1 MSAAAEIP
9 AEFADLL
16 AAQVATFATVGPS
29 GYPQLSAV
37 GFLAE
42 DGVIKTSVHPSR
54 QKYKNA
60 IREGKAS
67 YLIVDPNNSLRGIEI
82 RGDVSVEDDPDLAYL
97 LRQGIKYG
105 RGLEGFRH
113 EIDNRKILIVTPT
126 RVRTWDL
133 LKD

>member
-1 MSAAAEIP
+1 MAAAEIP

-16 AAQVATFATVGPS
+16 DVELATFATVGPS
-29 GYPQLSAV
+29 GYPQLSAI

-60 IREGKAS
+60 VREGKAS
-67 YLIVDPNNSLRGIEI
+67 YLLVDPTEPLRGIEI
-82 RGDVSVEDDPDLAYL
+82 RGDVSVEDDADLSYL
-97 LRQGIKYG
+97 LRQGVKYG
-105 RGLEGFRH
+105 RGLEGFTH
-113 EIDNRKILIVTPT
+113 ETDDRKVLIVTPT

-133 LKD
+133 RR